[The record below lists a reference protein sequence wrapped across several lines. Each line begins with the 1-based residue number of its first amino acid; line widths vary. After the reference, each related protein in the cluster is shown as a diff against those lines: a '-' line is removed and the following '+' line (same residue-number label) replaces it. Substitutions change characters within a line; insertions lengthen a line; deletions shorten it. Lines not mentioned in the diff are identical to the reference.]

1 MVVKRTDKIRNCS
14 FLGLPKKQ
22 QQIKLVIFDYILI
35 QWTRKG
41 QRFVLAMSVVSACRK
56 REIDRFSNLTQVCRI
71 EAFFCCN
78 TSVLFGVVKSNRPSV
93 GEYLNLTFLNI
104 SLSLMFSDHPQSLM
118 IVHLIL
124 VRFLLSSHLYVN
136 DRNNI
141 DINAFLLIWLR
152 HNFTFYLFFVVQLLI
167 SGSVDG
173 FDVDDLRSHT
183 NYSGGYHR
191 VSSSGFISDHILS
204 TFWLCISCLEILRS
218 EIQLSIPTVVAMYIF
233 FASG

>member
-1 MVVKRTDKIRNCS
+1 
-14 FLGLPKKQ
+14 
-22 QQIKLVIFDYILI
+22 
-35 QWTRKG
+35 
-41 QRFVLAMSVVSACRK
+41 
-56 REIDRFSNLTQVCRI
+56 
-71 EAFFCCN
+71 
-78 TSVLFGVVKSNRPSV
+78 
-93 GEYLNLTFLNI
+93 
-104 SLSLMFSDHPQSLM
+104 M
-118 IVHLIL
+118 IIHLIL

-152 HNFTFYLFFVVQLLI
+152 HNFTFYLFFVVQLMI

-218 EIQLSIPTVVAMYIF
+218 EIWLSIPTVIAMYIF
-233 FASG
+233 FASGWFCNLVLMHSPILWSYPCNSILVLSRGGATYKS

>member
-1 MVVKRTDKIRNCS
+1 
-14 FLGLPKKQ
+14 
-22 QQIKLVIFDYILI
+22 
-35 QWTRKG
+35 
-41 QRFVLAMSVVSACRK
+41 
-56 REIDRFSNLTQVCRI
+56 
-71 EAFFCCN
+71 
-78 TSVLFGVVKSNRPSV
+78 
-93 GEYLNLTFLNI
+93 
-104 SLSLMFSDHPQSLM
+104 M

-204 TFWLCISCLEILRS
+204 TFWLCISCLEILSQRFS
-218 EIQLSIPTVVAMYIF
+218 WVFQPLSLCISSSPLVDSATWSWCVLPFFDHIHAIPFWYYRGVGLHIRVKIVTMLPNSV
-233 FASG
+233 S